1 MVGTILVTDSVA
13 KASRK
18 GRPNYPVD
26 FKRDLAVQACAPDV
40 SVAKLALKHGI
51 NANMLFKWRR
61 QYRAGQFAV
70 TEQCAV
76 SEPVMLLPVV
86 TSTTSKPKPAG
97 AAAESM
103 IEIVVG
109 EIVVRVRGG
118 ANPIL
123 LSTVLDCLAQRR

>member
-1 MVGTILVTDSVA
+1 MGGTILATDSVA
-13 KASRK
+13 KVSRK
-18 GRPNYPVD
+18 GRPNYPIG
-26 FKRDLAVQACAPDV
+26 FKRDLAKQACEPDV

-61 QYRAGQFAV
+61 QYRAGQFGVAEKYAV
-70 TEQCAV
+70 AESVT
-76 SEPVMLLPVV
+76 LLPVV
-86 TSTTSKPKPAG
+86 TGTISKPKPAMTPVG
-97 AAAESM
+97 SM